1 MSVILSTKSYNQDR
15 IAPDSIAYAGP
26 ANTLSTTDVLEL
38 KRVYPKPVK
47 GFAGVAKPQAKITR
61 TVTLADATTAEAILT
76 ISASL
81 PVGIA
86 DADVTSMIADASS
99 LLALET
105 AGTTSLFKKLDITY

>member
-1 MSVILSTKSYNQDR
+1 MSITISTKAYNQDR
-15 IAPDSIAYAGP
+15 IAPDSIAYTGP
-26 ANTLSTTDVLEL
+26 ANTLSVSDVLEL

-61 TVTLADATTAEAILT
+61 TVTLADTTTAEAILT
-76 ISASL
+76 VSASL

-86 DADVTSMIADASS
+86 DADVASMIADASS

-105 AGTTSLFKKLDITY
+105 ANTTSLFKKLDITY